1 MCHPLGADMAIA
13 LPELRGNEI
22 YVFIKQIFTVKP
34 DKCFGRINP
43 GFCLNTG
50 QGYQTWSMSH

>member
-1 MCHPLGADMAIA
+1 MAIA